1 MIYLCIRG
9 IWYTVNGWC
18 FVDAGEGGLDP
29 IDIAVL
35 DALVTGGAV
44 LSLKAHFIDMM
55 PDISPITNSLRYL
68 NLSFNNFTVS
78 EQLTFILSYDTTYI

>member
-1 MIYLCIRG
+1 MLLVYV
-9 IWYTVNGWC
+9 TV
-18 FVDAGEGGLDP
+18 AGEGGLDP

-44 LSLKAHFIDMM
+44 LSLKAHFIEMM
-55 PDISPITNSLRYL
+55 PDISPITSSLRYL

-78 EQLTFILSYDTTYI
+78 SYMYSTTSTKVISSIAR